1 MPRLEGFSRAVMG
14 LCISCLEDN
23 YKAGKRVSGGSQ
35 RLHLFLHSLVFQWS
49 FFKLWVSCYKMP
61 VFLNVKKSSKGR

>member
-35 RLHLFLHSLVFQWS
+35 RLHFFFFYIALS
-49 FFKLWVSCYKMP
+49 FSGVSSTLGVLLQNACFP
-61 VFLNVKKSSKGR
+61 